1 MYLKRMATGLL
12 VLVASL
18 VTTGMTHAQDR
29 LDCVIEPWRK
39 AMVSAA
45 IEGVVEEVLVDRGDR
60 VVKGQI
66 VARLESSVE
75 VASLEVAR
83 VRANNTAQLKSG
95 EARLRFAER
104 ELARHEQLEVKNVV
118 SSSRMDE
125 AEVAKQIA
133 ESAYHEVIEAIALAS
148 LERDRVQAALE
159 RRVIRSPIDGV
170 VVRRILG
177 SGEYADPPQILE
189 IAQIDPLRVEVF
201 APLVYLGR
209 LEPGDSV
216 IVRPEEPVGGR
227 YEAKVDVVD
236 RVVDAASGTFGI
248 RIKLANPELTL
259 PAGLRCTVDVTA
271 RSSVIAIPVAI
282 EVGAETDAT
291 EPGY

>member
-1 MYLKRMATGLL
+1 MERMATGLL
-12 VLVASL
+12 VLIASL
-18 VTTGMTHAQDR
+18 VTTGMAHAQDR

-83 VRANNTAQLKSG
+83 ARASNTAQLDSG

-104 ELARHEQLEVKNVV
+104 ELIRHEQLEVKDVV
-118 SSSRMDE
+118 SASRMDE

-133 ESAYHEVIEAIALAS
+133 ESAYQEVIEAIALAG
-148 LERDRVQAALE
+148 LDRDRVQATLE

-177 SGEYADPPQILE
+177 SGEYADPPQIME

-209 LEPGDSV
+209 VEPGDSV

-227 YEAKVDVVD
+227 YEAQVDVVD

-259 PAGLRCTVDVTA
+259 PAGLRCTVDLTA
-271 RSSVIAIPVAI
+271 PSSVAAIPVAI
-282 EVGAETDAT
+282 EASAETGIT
-291 EPGY
+291 EPGH